1 MPAVLSQ
8 PTTCSHP
15 LVQVM
20 FARGLVDESQA
31 ETLCGLPQLNIDTLV
46 GEPLHLTEESLHQCL
61 VEEYG
66 FEWID
71 LHDLQVDREL
81 LNRFSSSLM
90 FRHCLLPIKQ
100 TGPWA
105 KVVTHDPLNLSMIQE
120 VSEKTGFLIDVAI
133 APKKSI
139 TERLTQELGLGGA
152 TVKELL
158 DHGSISDS
166 TDPNWEEGGELGE
179 QSASVASLVNELLVE
194 AMRLEASDVHIE
206 PTEEGL
212 DVRFR
217 VDGVLRT
224 QTMPP
229 EIHRFR
235 SAIVSRLK
243 IMAKLNIAEKRLP
256 QDGRLV
262 LNVSGRDVDIRL
274 SSIPMVQGEGM
285 VLRMLDKSRRT
296 LDLNSLELPNTIQ
309 TKWKSL
315 IHRPHGIVL
324 VTGPTGSGKTTT
336 LYSSLSEVAKQNHK
350 ILTIEDPVEYQ
361 IRGVNQI
368 QVHPKIGLTFSSGLR
383 SILRHDPDVILVG
396 EIRDQET
403 ALSAM
408 QASLTGHLVLSTL
421 HTNDSASAFI
431 RLIDMGIE
439 PYLVSS
445 TIEAVLAQRLVR
457 KLCRSC
463 AISEQVVTRSL
474 PDGFPRSA
482 ADITT
487 IRLPGGCRDCGGSGY
502 SGRIGI
508 YELLVPDSDL
518 RRMINDSVSAFKI
531 QAYAATREFR
541 SLRQS
546 GWERVIAGIT
556 SIDEVIRVTGD
567 IYDEIPNLCNLGHP
581 GATRDERGTA

>member
-31 ETLCGLPQLNIDTLV
+31 ETLRGLPQLNIDTLV

-66 FEWID
+66 FESID
-71 LHDLQVDREL
+71 LHNLQVDREL
-81 LNRFSSSLM
+81 LNRFSSALM

-100 TGPWA
+100 AGAWA

-139 TERLTQELGLGGA
+139 TERLAQELGLGGA

-158 DHGSISDS
+158 DHGSIADS
-166 TDPNWEEGGELGE
+166 TDPHWEEGGELGE

-217 VDGVLRT
+217 VDGVLRS

-256 QDGRLV
+256 QDGRFV
-262 LNVSGRDVDIRL
+262 LNISGREVDIRL

-296 LDLNSLELPNTIQ
+296 LDLTSLELPNSIQ
-309 TKWKSL
+309 AEWRSL

-336 LYSSLSEVAKQNHK
+336 LYSSLSEVAKRNHK

-403 ALSAM
+403 AISAM

-445 TIEAVLAQRLVR
+445 TVEGVLAQRLVR
-457 KLCRSC
+457 RLCRGCSHT
-463 AISEQVVTRSL
+463 EQVVTHSL
-474 PDGFPRSA
+474 PAGFPRSA
-482 ADITT
+482 ADLVT

-508 YELLVPDSDL
+508 YELLIPDSDL
-518 RRMINDSVSAFKI
+518 RRIINDSVSALKI
-531 QAYAATREFR
+531 QAYAASQGFR

-567 IYDEIPNLCNLGHP
+567 IQDESPNRGKV
-581 GATRDERGTA
+581 GQQSATLDERGTA

>member
-1 MPAVLSQ
+1 
-8 PTTCSHP
+8 
-15 LVQVM
+15 
-20 FARGLVDESQA
+20 
-31 ETLCGLPQLNIDTLV
+31 
-46 GEPLHLTEESLHQCL
+46 
-61 VEEYG
+61 
-66 FEWID
+66 
-71 LHDLQVDREL
+71 
-81 LNRFSSSLM
+81 
-90 FRHCLLPIKQ
+90 
-100 TGPWA
+100 
-105 KVVTHDPLNLSMIQE
+105 
-120 VSEKTGFLIDVAI
+120 
-133 APKKSI
+133 
-139 TERLTQELGLGGA
+139 
-152 TVKELL
+152 
-158 DHGSISDS
+158 
-166 TDPNWEEGGELGE
+166 
-179 QSASVASLVNELLVE
+179 
-194 AMRLEASDVHIE
+194 
-206 PTEEGL
+206 
-212 DVRFR
+212 
-217 VDGVLRT
+217 
-224 QTMPP
+224 
-229 EIHRFR
+229 
-235 SAIVSRLK
+235 
-243 IMAKLNIAEKRLP
+243 
-256 QDGRLV
+256 
-262 LNVSGRDVDIRL
+262 
-274 SSIPMVQGEGM
+274 
-285 VLRMLDKSRRT
+285 
-296 LDLNSLELPNTIQ
+296 
-309 TKWKSL
+309 
-315 IHRPHGIVL
+315 
-324 VTGPTGSGKTTT
+324 
-336 LYSSLSEVAKQNHK
+336 VAKQNHK

-403 ALSAM
+403 AISAM

-474 PDGFPRSA
+474 PAGFPRSA

-518 RRMINDSVSAFKI
+518 RRMINDSVSDFKI
-531 QAYAATREFR
+531 QACAATREFR

-567 IYDEIPNLCNLGHP
+567 IYDEIPNLCNLGHS

>member
-1 MPAVLSQ
+1 MSAVLSQ
-8 PTTCSHP
+8 PMVRSHP

-20 FARGLVDESQA
+20 LVRGLIA
-31 ETLCGLPQLNIDTLV
+31 ENQVEALYGLPQLNIEALT
-46 GEPLHLTEESLHQCL
+46 GEPLHLSESSLHLCL

-71 LHDLQVDREL
+71 LHNLRIDREL
-81 LNRFSSSLM
+81 LNRFSSQLM
-90 FRHCLLPIKQ
+90 FRHCLLPIMQ
-100 TGPWA
+100 SGSWV
-105 KVVTHDPLNLSMIQE
+105 KVVTHDPLNLPMIQE
-120 VSEKTGFLIDVAI
+120 ISEKSGLLIDVAI
-133 APKKSI
+133 SAKSCI

-158 DHGSISDS
+158 NHDS
-166 TDPNWEEGGELGE
+166 TSDESNPNWEEGADLGE
-179 QSASVASLVNELLVE
+179 QSASVAALVNELLVE
-194 AMRLEASDVHIE
+194 AMRLQASDVHIE

-212 DVRFR
+212 EIRFR

-235 SAIVSRLK
+235 SAIISRLK
-243 IMAKLNIAEKRLP
+243 IMAKLNIAERRLP

-262 LNVSGRDVDIRL
+262 LNISGREVDIRL

-296 LDLNSLELPNTIQ
+296 LDLNSLELPDSIQ
-309 TKWKSL
+309 SEWRSL
-315 IHRPHGIVL
+315 ICRPHGIVL

-336 LYSSLSEVAKQNHK
+336 LYSSLSEVAKRNHK

-403 ALSAM
+403 AVSAM

-421 HTNDSASAFI
+421 HTNDSASAFT
-431 RLIDMGIE
+431 RLVDMGIE
-439 PYLVSS
+439 PYLVAS
-445 TIEAVLAQRLVR
+445 TIEGVLAQRLVR
-457 KLCRSC
+457 RLCRECVLS
-463 AISEQVVTRSL
+463 AQIPVRSL
-474 PDGFPRSA
+474 PEDFPEVATESLS
-482 ADITT
+482 
-487 IRLPGGCRDCGGSGY
+487 IRLPGACRECGGSGY
-502 SGRIGI
+502 SGRVGI

-518 RRMINDSVSAFKI
+518 RRMINDSVSAIKI
-531 QAYAATREFR
+531 QAYATSQGFR

-556 SIDEVIRVTGD
+556 SVDEVVRVTGD
-567 IYDEIPNLCNLGHP
+567 IYDERLKLNNESPP
-581 GATRDERGTA
+581 SATLEVRGNA